1 MKLRSSVRG
10 CFQVV
15 YVSHIFESVS
25 YVILSL
31 VQQIS
36 YWNSINVI
44 EHIYIYIVRIV
55 PIGIIYTDVAAL
67 LQYD

>member
-36 YWNSINVI
+36 YWNPINVI
-44 EHIYIYIVRIV
+44 EHIYIVRIV
-55 PIGIIYTDVAAL
+55 PIGIIYTDVAAI